1 MFFVKFREREWHLV
15 ALAAVLLVGVFLRL
29 PDAWFSASGAPLQVA
44 RALHPSPGFQGV
56 GFDESLYRGYV
67 DDLIRYGVTAYPDFA
82 ERYIEVQTRLP
93 SAILPP
99 TRFLYVFAAYVWH
112 LATGADALTSLHNVS
127 SFFSMLLLVLAS
139 VFAWRMGGP
148 RMGMLVGAL
157 MACAPTQ
164 IHMSQHALIDGF
176 FAFWA
181 TLCLWLLWENL
192 RQPNDWRWLSALGGA
207 LALLVLAKE
216 NAMFAYIGLVGL
228 LGANYWL
235 RFGQTTRLLLATM
248 FVGPLLGVALLV
260 NLCGSPIT
268 AFKIYLLLVSKAS
281 VLPYAIAT
289 GDGPWYRYLV
299 DLMIMSPIVLV
310 LAIGGIFTLKRTE
323 TAALYLLAFVV
334 ASYLLMSNVRYGM
347 NLRYANIWD
356 LPQRYLAVLCL
367 THVSGLFGRRAT
379 LSLYLLTAFVCVNEL
394 RQYIVFFVE
403 HPLYELVTS
412 GLLQAVKILK

>member
-1 MFFVKFREREWHLV
+1 
-15 ALAAVLLVGVFLRL
+15 
-29 PDAWFSASGAPLQVA
+29 
-44 RALHPSPGFQGV
+44 
-56 GFDESLYRGYV
+56 
-67 DDLIRYGVTAYPDFA
+67 
-82 ERYIEVQTRLP
+82 
-93 SAILPP
+93 
-99 TRFLYVFAAYVWH
+99 
-112 LATGADALTSLHNVS
+112 
-127 SFFSMLLLVLAS
+127 
-139 VFAWRMGGP
+139 
-148 RMGMLVGAL
+148 
-157 MACAPTQ
+157 
-164 IHMSQHALIDGF
+164 
-176 FAFWA
+176 
-181 TLCLWLLWENL
+181 
-192 RQPNDWRWLSALGGA
+192 
-207 LALLVLAKE
+207 
-216 NAMFAYIGLVGL
+216 MFAYIGLIGL
-228 LGANYWL
+228 LVANYWL

-248 FVGPLLGVALLV
+248 FVGPLLGVAILV

-268 AFKIYLLLVSKAS
+268 AYKIYLLLVSKAS

-356 LPQRYLAVLCL
+356 LPLRYLSVLCL

-379 LSLYLLTAFVCVNEL
+379 LALYLVTGFVCVTEL
-394 RQYIVFFVE
+394 RQYLVFFVE